1 MAAPANR
8 YTHELNYGAADRHHH
23 TCIPEVSS
31 PWTTQRGLPSV
42 VLIAAPAAV
51 QHPRAAAAVLRR
63 CVRAEL
69 SQPCCLSCQTGRCTT
84 ASEILVGALAMAN
97 LSSHTS
103 RLPVPPFSC
112 SHPSI
117 GKLLSRAVP
126 GSAAPSHHARLSEE
140 PHFHPKTR
148 RFRVHMT
155 PSPHLLLPPEPS
167 SDHEWAQPSVSQRLM
182 ACAVG
187 LFSQPV

>member
-117 GKLLSRAVP
+117 GKLLSGLSLAQQPLLIMP
-126 GSAAPSHHARLSEE
+126 GSPRNPTS
-140 PHFHPKTR
+140 TR
-148 RFRVHMT
+148 RPADSEFT
-155 PSPHLLLPPEPS
+155 
-167 SDHEWAQPSVSQRLM
+167 
-182 ACAVG
+182 
-187 LFSQPV
+187 